1 MILSFNKIDELEIY
15 LKSKGWM
22 EANEVLTKVEKPGEG
37 NMNFTMRVYTSHRRT
52 FIVKQ
57 SRDYVEKYPT
67 IPAPANRAVTEGRF
81 IAFIQQN
88 SVLSSFMPHLLG
100 LDDVNNIIV
109 TEDLGLANDYAFLYN
124 YDEKLSV
131 VDLTQMVE
139 YLSHLH
145 HSFRADSPV
154 PQFAN
159 REMRALNHEHIFLYP
174 LMEENGFDLDNVQ
187 QGLQLE
193 AMLYKKDEG
202 LKTIVKILGDKYL
215 ADGPYLLHGDY
226 YPGSFLKTNSG
237 VKVIDPEFCFYGFAE
252 FDLGVFIAHLK
263 MTEQSQDLTDVVLLN
278 YKKGTDFDEKLLN
291 QFVGVEILRRIIGL
305 AQLPLS
311 LSLETKKELLNEA
324 KCLIMNNV

>member
-1 MILSFNKIDELEIY
+1 VPAIPSRVARLG
-15 LKSKGWM
+15 SKKKT
-22 EANEVLTKVEKPGEG
+22 L
-37 NMNFTMRVYTSHRRT
+37 FYTACR
-52 FIVKQ
+52 K
-57 SRDYVEKYPT
+57 
-67 IPAPANRAVTEGRF
+67 
-81 IAFIQQN
+81 
-88 SVLSSFMPHLLG
+88 
-100 LDDVNNIIV
+100 
-109 TEDLGLANDYAFLYN
+109 
-124 YDEKLSV
+124 
-131 VDLTQMVE
+131 
-139 YLSHLH
+139 
-145 HSFRADSPV
+145 
-154 PQFAN
+154 
-159 REMRALNHEHIFLYP
+159 
-174 LMEENGFDLDNVQ
+174 

-311 LSLETKKELLNEA
+311 LSLETKKELLKEA
-324 KCLIMNNV
+324 KGLIINNV